1 MICIVCKNSNTE
13 VFAHFD
19 DKKYWKCRTCKAI
32 YLDKRNYLNSKE
44 EYAHYLT
51 HNNDIEDERYKLFL
65 SKLMNPLIKE
75 LKENSTGLDYGCGPG
90 PALAKMLEEIGHKI
104 YVYDPFFFPIHE
116 NLSKKYDFICCTE
129 TIEHFHDP
137 YKEFHNFNEL
147 IINKGVIGLMTNFYT
162 DDNLFEDW
170 YYRKDPTH
178 VVFYCEETFY
188 SLAKIF
194 KWNCEIN
201 EKNIVIF
208 KKI

>member
-1 MICIVCKNSNTE
+1 MSE
-13 VFAHFD
+13 
-19 DKKYWKCRTCKAI
+19 
-32 YLDKRNYLNSKE
+32 
-44 EYAHYLT
+44 
-51 HNNDIEDERYKLFL
+51 
-65 SKLMNPLIKE
+65 LIAFIGVG
-75 LKENSTGLDYGCGPG
+75 NMGLPM
-90 PALAKMLEEIGHKI
+90 A
-104 YVYDPFFFPIHE
+104 E
-116 NLSKKYDFICCTE
+116 NLKKSGKKVKVFDVSKK
-129 TIEHFHDP
+129 TIDIAREKKLDVVD
-137 YKEFHNFNEL
+137 NFNEL

>member
-13 VFAHFD
+13 VFGHFD
-19 DKKYWKCRTCKAI
+19 DKKYWKCVTCKTI
-32 YLDKRNYLNSKE
+32 YLDKKFYLNSKDE
-44 EYAHYLT
+44 HSHYLT
-51 HNNDIEDERYKLFL
+51 HNNDIEDERYKQFL

-90 PALAKMLEEIGHKI
+90 PALAKMLKEIGHKI
-104 YVYDPFFFPIHE
+104 YVYDPFFFPIHQ
-116 NLSKKYDFICCTE
+116 NLNKKYDFICCTE
-129 TIEHFHDP
+129 TIEHFHEP

-147 IINKGVIGLMTNFYT
+147 IKKKGVIGLMTNFYT
-162 DDNLFEDW
+162 NENLFEDW

>member
-13 VFAHFD
+13 VFGHFD
-19 DKKYWKCRTCKAI
+19 NKKYWKCGICKAI

-178 VVFYCEETFY
+178 VVFYCEETF
-188 SLAKIF
+188 
-194 KWNCEIN
+194 
-201 EKNIVIF
+201 
-208 KKI
+208 

>member
-19 DKKYWKCRTCKAI
+19 DKKYWKCGTCKAI
-32 YLDKRNYLNSKE
+32 YLDKRNYLHSKE

-137 YKEFHNFNEL
+137 YKEFYNFNEL

-162 DDNLFEDW
+162 DDNLFVDW

-178 VVFYCEETFY
+178 VVFY
-188 SLAKIF
+188 
-194 KWNCEIN
+194 
-201 EKNIVIF
+201 
-208 KKI
+208 

>member
-13 VFAHFD
+13 VFANLD
-19 DKKYWKCRTCKAI
+19 DKKYWKCGTCKAI
-32 YLDKRNYLNSKE
+32 YLDKRNYLHSKE

-194 KWNCEIN
+194 KWNCKIN

>member
-1 MICIVCKNSNTE
+1 MICIVCKNTNTKA
-13 VFAHFD
+13 FAHFD
-19 DKKYWKCRTCKAI
+19 NKKHWQCGNCKAI
-32 YLDKRNYLNSKE
+32 YLDKRNYLNGKE

>member
-13 VFAHFD
+13 VFSHFD
-19 DKKYWKCRTCKAI
+19 DKKYWRCGTCKAI
-32 YLDKRNYLNSKE
+32 YLDKRNYINGKE

-178 VVFYCEETFY
+178 VAVSYTH
-188 SLAKIF
+188 LTLPTKR
-194 KWNCEIN
+194 
-201 EKNIVIF
+201 IV
-208 KKI
+208 

>member
-75 LKENSTGLDYGCGPG
+75 LKENSTGLDSGCGPG

-137 YKEFHNFNEL
+137 YKEFYNFNEL